1 MPTMTF
7 TADVNKTVTISGQ
20 IEATITNGGRM
31 QSISYNSQ
39 NYTEF
44 PVNLTLTGEPS
55 ITAVGTPAPT
65 ITIDYTGTTEPEVTD
80 TPAG

>member
-1 MPTMTF
+1 
-7 TADVNKTVTISGQ
+7 
-20 IEATITNGGRM
+20 M

-65 ITIDYTGTTEPEVTD
+65 ITIDYTGTTGPEVTD

>member
-7 TADVNKTVTISGQ
+7 TADVNKTV
-20 IEATITNGGRM
+20 TNGGRM

-65 ITIDYTGTTEPEVTD
+65 ITIDYTGTTGPEVTD

>member
-20 IEATITNGGRM
+20 IEATITSGRM

-65 ITIDYTGTTEPEVTD
+65 ITIDYTGTKVPEVTD

>member
-20 IEATITNGGRM
+20 I
-31 QSISYNSQ
+31 
-39 NYTEF
+39 
-44 PVNLTLTGEPS
+44 
-55 ITAVGTPAPT
+55 
-65 ITIDYTGTTEPEVTD
+65 DYTGTTGPEVTD

>member
-7 TADVNKTVTISGQ
+7 TADVNKTVTITGQ

-44 PVNLTLTGEPS
+44 AVNLTLTGEPS
-55 ITAVGTPAPT
+55 ITATGTPAQLLL
-65 ITIDYTGTTEPEVTD
+65 
-80 TPAG
+80 